1 MPIVLVRIDDRL
13 VHGQVV
19 QGWIPQLD
27 PDEVLVVSRGVQT
40 DEMRKTLMRLSL
52 PDEIELKVMNPPEAA
67 AYVGAEKKDG
77 PKTLI
82 LAPGPSEV
90 AEMLDSGAAFSS
102 VNVGGMHYSVGKT
115 QMGKAIFLSAE
126 DISSLK
132 QIASKGVKLEG
143 RGVPTDETVDVLEM
157 IQRSH

>member
-27 PDEVLVVSRGVQT
+27 ADEVLVVSRGVQT

-52 PDEIELKVMNPPEAA
+52 PEEIDLKVMDPPAA
-67 AYVGAEKKDG
+67 AKYVSSEQEDG

-90 AEMLDSGAAFSS
+90 AEMLEAGAAFES

-126 DISSLK
+126 DITSLK
-132 QIASKGVKLEG
+132 HIAAKGVKLEG
-143 RGVPTDETVDVLEM
+143 RGVPADETVDVMEM

>member
-27 PDEVLVVSRGVQT
+27 VDEVLVASASALK

-52 PDEIELKVMNPPEAA
+52 PDEIGLKVLAPHEAA
-67 AYVGAEKKDG
+67 LYAKDNAGGGAKIM
-77 PKTLI
+77 I
-82 LAPGPSEV
+82 LAPGPAEV
-90 AEMLDSGAAFSS
+90 AEMLESGVVFES

-115 QMGKAIFLSAE
+115 QMGKAIFLSSQ
-126 DISSLK
+126 DIESLK
-132 QIASKGVKLEG
+132 SIAARGVRLEG
-143 RGVPTDETVDVLEM
+143 RGVPADDMVDVLEM
-157 IQRSH
+157 ILRSH